1 MGPSAANVGVAHL
14 SVSGGNGDWG
24 WLGLFGG
31 GGRLSRLKWEVREVH
46 LEPLDR
52 RDGRLGVNHVSFW
65 EFCVCCG
72 CCFAFAIVWLDS
84 LTSKGLCDDIGRMKT
99 YRSST
104 YLGEG
109 W

>member
-1 MGPSAANVGVAHL
+1 MVRFVWRGRQAVTFEMGSEGGSSRAVGSARWTVRCEPRKL
-14 SVSGGNGDWG
+14 
-24 WLGLFGG
+24 LGILRVLWMLF
-31 GGRLSRLKWEVREVH
+31 RFR
-46 LEPLDR
+46 
-52 RDGRLGVNHVSFW
+52 
-65 EFCVCCG
+65 
-72 CCFAFAIVWLDS
+72 VWLDS